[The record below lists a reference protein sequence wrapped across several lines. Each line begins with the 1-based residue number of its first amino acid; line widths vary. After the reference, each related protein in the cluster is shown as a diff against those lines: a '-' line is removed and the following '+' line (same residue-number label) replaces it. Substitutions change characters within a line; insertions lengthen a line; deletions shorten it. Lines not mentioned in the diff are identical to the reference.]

1 MSLSRALLC
10 VGVIV
15 WIADFCFLEYGPVVG
30 STVSGKDVAK
40 NEFNVKALQRRA

>member
-15 WIADFCFLEYGPVVG
+15 WIADFCFLEFGPLVG
-30 STVSGKDVAK
+30 SKDVAK